1 MNSNNIKRENDE
13 LKAERLGMTLEEVE
27 YRAFF
32 LGVSSA
38 DRYLDMLYALAE
50 PIQLNPFDTILELG
64 AVEESEL
71 SDAQIRKQLKY
82 EKNPMRIKQLNKM
95 LSKKKRR
102 NKNGS
107 KKHT

>member
-13 LKAERLGMTLEEVE
+13 FRAERLGMTLEEVE

-32 LGVSSA
+32 LGVSA

-50 PIQLNPFDTILELG
+50 PIQLNPFDTILELC

-71 SDAQIRKQLKY
+71 TDSQIRKQLKY

-95 LSKKKRR
+95 LSKKKRG
-102 NKNGS
+102 NNNGS
-107 KKHT
+107 KKYT